1 MTARPDVKERHRER
15 RELSRRRILDA
26 ARELLEDRPW
36 SQVGIEDVTQR
47 AQLTRT
53 AFYRHFDDRQTLLL
67 ALLDDVGV
75 SLDQIADPWERGD
88 GDPREDLRR
97 ALRELVDVF
106 HRHGRLLRAI
116 ADAATQDPEVAQLY
130 ADLGSRFSASAAARI
145 EVEVAAGRSEVTD
158 PSEVGSALVWMNER
172 YLLDRFGQAP
182 LGDPDRAADA
192 LIDVWLRTVY
202 GRGPGD
208 A

>member
-1 MTARPDVKERHRER
+1 VTARPDVKRRHRER

-47 AQLTRT
+47 ADLTRT

-67 ALLDDVGV
+67 AVLEDVGV
-75 SLDQIADPWERGD
+75 GLDLIADPWERGT
-88 GDPREDLRR
+88 GDPLETLRA

-116 ADAATQDPEVAQLY
+116 ADASTEDPEVAALY
-130 ADLGSRFSASAAARI
+130 ADLGARLSASAAKRIAI
-145 EVEVAAGRSEVTD
+145 EVAEGRSTVAD
-158 PSEVGSALVWMNER
+158 PQEVGSALVWMNER
-172 YLLDRFGQAP
+172 FLLDRFGQAP
-182 LGDPDRAADA
+182 LGDPERATGA
-192 LIDVWLRTVY
+192 LVEVWLRTVY

>member
-1 MTARPDVKERHRER
+1 MTARPDVTRRHAER

-53 AFYRHFDDRQTLLL
+53 AFYRHFDDGQALLL

-75 SLDQIADPWERGD
+75 GLDLIADPWEHGE
-88 GDPREDLRR
+88 GEPTAALRA
-97 ALRELVDVF
+97 ALRELVRVF
-106 HRHGRLLRAI
+106 HEHGRLLRAI
-116 ADAATQDPEVAQLY
+116 ADAATQDPDVAAMY
-130 ADLGSRFSASAAARI
+130 AELGARLSASAAARI
-145 EVEVAAGRSEVTD
+145 AIEVEEGRSRVSD
-158 PSEVGSALVWMNER
+158 PQEVGAALVWMNER

-182 LGDPDRAADA
+182 LGDPERAADA
-192 LIDVWLRTVY
+192 LTEVWLRAVY
-202 GRGPGD
+202 D

>member
-1 MTARPDVKERHRER
+1 VTARPDVSRRHAER
-15 RELSRRRILDA
+15 REQSRRRILDA

-47 AQLTRT
+47 AELTRT

-75 SLDQIADPWERGD
+75 GLDLIADPWERGE
-88 GDPREDLRR
+88 GEPRA
-97 ALRELVDVF
+97 ALRAALLELVAVH

-116 ADAATQDPEVAQLY
+116 ADAATQDPDVAAMYAQLG
-130 ADLGSRFSASAAARI
+130 ARLSASASERI
-145 EVEVAAGRSEVTD
+145 AVEVAEGRSHVAD
-158 PSEVGSALVWMNER
+158 PHEVGSALVWMNER

-182 LGDPDRAADA
+182 LGDPERAADA
-192 LIDVWLRTVY
+192 LTEIWLRAVY
-202 GRGPGD
+202 GRD

>member
-1 MTARPDVKERHRER
+1 MTARPDVSRRHRER

-47 AQLTRT
+47 AELTRT
-53 AFYRHFDDRQTLLL
+53 AFYRHFEDRQALLL
-67 ALLDDVGV
+67 AVLDDVGV
-75 SLDQIADPWERGD
+75 GLDLVADPWEHAE
-88 GDPREDLRR
+88 GDPVAALRA
-97 ALRELVDVF
+97 ALRELADVF

-116 ADAATQDPEVAQLY
+116 SDAATQDPKVAAVY
-130 ADLGSRFSASAAARI
+130 ADLGARLSASAAQRI
-145 EVEVAAGRSEVTD
+145 ALEVAEGRSTVAD
-158 PSEVGSALVWMNER
+158 PEEVGSALVWMNER

-182 LGDPDRAADA
+182 LGDPERAAEA
-192 LIDVWLRTVY
+192 LTEIWVRAVY
-202 GRGPGD
+202 GELVD